1 MTEVRIQKSD
11 VRDETVEKIKRLA
24 ASIISIRQ
32 ALNS

>member
-1 MTEVRIQKSD
+1 MTEVRIQNSD
-11 VRDETVEKIKRLA
+11 VRDETAEKTKRLA